1 MWRLTKS
8 TQGGSRDQSGGPG
21 KKDPGQQRDTYQVP
35 GPAWGMDWDIETRKT
50 GSLSSGRNQSVCVC
64 VCVCVCEGCI
74 HVLCMY
80 LCVSNTCVVS
90 VSLYCASVC
99 VCEVWY
105 ICVACVYV

>member
-1 MWRLTKS
+1 MGAETSLEVQGRKTRGSSGIPTRCQALPGAWTGISKQERQGPCP
-8 TQGGSRDQSGGPG
+8 QGG
-21 KKDPGQQRDTYQVP
+21 T
-35 GPAWGMDWDIETRKT
+35 
-50 GSLSSGRNQSVCVC
+50 SLCVC